1 MMSRTP
7 LACCGI
13 CVLPL
18 LQLAFSG
25 CTPEQATDEKPD
37 TVETTPLPG
46 PPLRKTTWRSLFVE
60 QDSPYVSAVTTLFFN
75 IETQEDGVVT
85 GWLWHIWG
93 ELYIGGYE
101 VPPNQVVEIEGTYTW
116 DRHLIIRGSLYGH
129 TAQIDGVV
137 TEDALGFDAVITLD
151 TDAYRLVD
159 SFIAS
164 DYVTVY
170 PQ

>member
-7 LACCGI
+7 SAWRRI
-13 CVLPL
+13 YVLPL
-18 LQLAFSG
+18 LHMAVSG

-37 TVETTPLPG
+37 MVETTPVPG
-46 PPLRKTTWRSLFVE
+46 PPLSKTTWSSLFVE
-60 QDSPYVSAVTTLFFN
+60 QDSPVVHALTVLFFN

-85 GWLWHIWG
+85 GWIWHIWG

-116 DRHLIIRGSLYGH
+116 DRHLIISGSLYGH

-137 TEDALGFDAVITLD
+137 TEDATGFDAVITID

>member
-1 MMSRTP
+1 MKSRTP
-7 LACCGI
+7 SAQCALRI
-13 CVLPL
+13 LPL
-18 LQLAFSG
+18 LYLAFGG
-25 CTPEQATDEKPD
+25 CAPEQVADEEPD
-37 TVETTPLPG
+37 PVETTPLPG
-46 PPLRKTTWRSLFVE
+46 PPLSKTTWSSLFVE
-60 QDSPYVSAVTTLFFN
+60 QDSPVVNALTVLFFN

-85 GWLWHIWG
+85 GWIWHIWG

-101 VPPNQVVEIEGTYTW
+101 VPPNQVVEIEGTYTY
-116 DRHLIIRGSLYGH
+116 DRHLIISGSLYGH
-129 TAQIDGVV
+129 TAQIDGIV
-137 TEDALGFDAVITLD
+137 TEDATGLDAVITID